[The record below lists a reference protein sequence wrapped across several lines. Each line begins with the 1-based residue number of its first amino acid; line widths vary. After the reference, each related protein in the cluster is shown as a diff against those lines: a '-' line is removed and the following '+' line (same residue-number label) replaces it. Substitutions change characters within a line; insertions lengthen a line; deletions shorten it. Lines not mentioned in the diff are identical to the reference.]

1 MLYRFS
7 KLFMTHLDAEFK
19 KQNSESLKTLITNQV
34 MFPALPYCIWL
45 TFPKFQ
51 GTQVYGTIC
60 QSCQYRSET
69 RSEFLELE
77 VSFKVSTYRNFNY
90 YYSPK
95 SCKNNAKLEDCIS
108 TSLLPETLSGENQ
121 WGLIPQVRTLLY
133 SLSEI
138 RYLCSG
144 CRSLQNATRYTELR
158 KFPPVL
164 HFSLMRFV
172 YDLNTMERKKSKH
185 SISFPLSLDMN
196 RFLGSPEDR
205 RHATSTT
212 CDDNIYELR
221 GILLHKGASAYHGH
235 YEAQVYDAQWIIL
248 PCIASFR

>member
-121 WGLIPQVRTLLY
+121 WGLIPQVRTYFTHCLRLDISAQAADRYKTPHVIQNCGNSPLSFTFLLWGLFTTWIRWSGRSPSIQFHSR
-133 SLSEI
+133 SLSTWIGFWARQKTDDMQHRRPATITFTSCEASCYI
-138 RYLCSG
+138 REQALTMDTMK
-144 CRSLQNATRYTELR
+144 L
-158 KFPPVL
+158 KF
-164 HFSLMRFV
+164 M
-172 YDLNTMERKKSKH
+172 MH
-185 SISFPLSLDMN
+185 S
-196 RFLGSPEDR
+196 E
-205 RHATSTT
+205 
-212 CDDNIYELR
+212 
-221 GILLHKGASAYHGH
+221 
-235 YEAQVYDAQWIIL
+235 
-248 PCIASFR
+248 

>member
-1 MLYRFS
+1 
-7 KLFMTHLDAEFK
+7 MTHLDAEFK

-34 MFPALPYCIWL
+34 KCQRPILWSWL
-45 TFPKFQ
+45 TFLKFQ

-60 QSCQYRSET
+60 QSCKYRSET
-69 RSEFLELE
+69 RSEFLEIE
-77 VSFKVSTYRNFNY
+77 VSFKVNTSSMSISLSTQTATEQRQ
-90 YYSPK
+90 
-95 SCKNNAKLEDCIS
+95 
-108 TSLLPETLSGENQ
+108 TR
-121 WGLIPQVRTLLY
+121 GLHFHVSSAGDSIWREPVRTDLLNQP
-133 SLSEI
+133 LALLMFKI

-158 KFPPVL
+158 KLPPVL

-185 SISFPLSLDMN
+185 SISFPLSVDMN
-196 RFLGSPEDR
+196 KFLGSPQTR

-212 CDDNIYELR
+212 SDDNIYELR

-235 YEAQVYDAQWIIL
+235 YEAQVFDAQ
-248 PCIASFR
+248 